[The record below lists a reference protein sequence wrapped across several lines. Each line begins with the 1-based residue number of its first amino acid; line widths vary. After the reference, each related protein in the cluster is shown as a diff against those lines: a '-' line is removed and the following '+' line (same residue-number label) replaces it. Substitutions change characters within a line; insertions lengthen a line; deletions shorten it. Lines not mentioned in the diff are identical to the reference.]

1 MPVHR
6 TNRQRTA
13 ASDRHGHRACRLL
26 QSQTEP
32 LLRLTRLERI
42 RHQRSGEDRGTAA
55 NGLDFAVTDD
65 QGWTRICSPS
75 DSPWDCLFRKEVVG
89 FVAPAGLS
97 LSVHVAREPITKR
110 ATSFFDGQ
118 NLFWHAKAAFGYE
131 HPNYDPSL
139 LSVAV
144 CRANGWRS
152 HGVRFYTGVP
162 TADRD
167 PRWHG
172 YWQRRLLSMRR
183 AGIHVAS
190 RSLRYRTRTI
200 RLPDGTRHEIDV
212 KQEKGIDLRLG
223 LDVIRLAR
231 QDQLDVAVIFSQ
243 DQDLAEVAAEI
254 RDISRSQ
261 ERWLKIVSAF
271 PFGPGASA
279 TRGIDKTDWFRMDRA
294 FYDACLDPRDYR

>member
-1 MPVHR
+1 M
-6 TNRQRTA
+6 
-13 ASDRHGHRACRLL
+13 
-26 QSQTEP
+26 
-32 LLRLTRLERI
+32 
-42 RHQRSGEDRGTAA
+42 
-55 NGLDFAVTDD
+55 
-65 QGWTRICSPS
+65 
-75 DSPWDCLFRKEVVG
+75 
-89 FVAPAGLS
+89 APAGLS
-97 LSVHVAREPITKR
+97 LGVHVAREPITKR
-110 ATSFFDGQ
+110 AISFFDGQ
-118 NLFWHAKAAFGYE
+118 NLFWHAKAAFGHE

-139 LSVAV
+139 LSGAV
-144 CRANGWRS
+144 CRANGWRK

-167 PRWHG
+167 PQWHG
-172 YWQRRLLSMRR
+172 YWQRRLLTMRR

-190 RSLRYRTRTI
+190 RPLRYRTRAI

-231 QDQLDVAVIFSQ
+231 QGQLDVAVIFSQ

-271 PFGPGASA
+271 PSGPGASA